1 MTKIVP
7 TILAIAGL
15 VLLYFWL
22 AGESAMN
29 FQLRLPDPNDSKRIV
44 DSDEPNEIIG
54 RLVTFDGN
62 AADLPGAWPRFRGA
76 NLDGIS
82 SEDVELARTWPA
94 EGPPVLWSVEAGEG
108 YAGAAILNGRVYIL
122 DYDQEN
128 RRDVVRCMS
137 LEDGRDIWRYSYPVK
152 LKRWHGMS
160 RTVPTVTQKYVVTM
174 GPKCHVTCLDSETG
188 EFKWMI
194 NLVKEFG
201 AAVPEWYT
209 GQCPLIEDDK
219 VILAPGGKALMMA
232 VDCNSGQII
241 WQTPNPND
249 WKMTHSSILPIRLND
264 KRMYVYCASD
274 GVVGISADDGEILWE
289 KTDWKIQIANVPTP
303 VQVSDGLVFFS
314 GGYNAGCMMLELTES
329 NDQINFKEVFRLGPE
344 VFGAE
349 QQTPIYYQGHIYGIR
364 PPPDSQLVCLDTEGK
379 ILWTSTRSNRF
390 RLGPYMIA
398 NGLIYAMNDSAELTL
413 AEATPSGYVQLDRA
427 KLMKGRESWGPM
439 AIASGRLI
447 VRDLTTI
454 LCLDVTER

>member
-7 TILAIAGL
+7 ATLAIAGI
-15 VLLYFWL
+15 VSLYFWL
-22 AGESAMN
+22 GGESAMD
-29 FQLRLPDPNDSKRIV
+29 FKLRLPDPNDSKRIV

-94 EGPPVLWSVEAGEG
+94 EGPPVLWSVDAGEG
-108 YAGAAILNGRVYIL
+108 YAGAAILNGRVYIM

-128 RRDVVRCMS
+128 HRDVVRCMS
-137 LEDGRDIWRYSYPVK
+137 LEDGRDIWRYSYPVI

-160 RTVPTVTQKYVVTM
+160 RTVPTVTEKYVVTM

-201 AAVPEWYT
+201 TSVPEWYT
-209 GQCPLIEDDK
+209 GQCPLIEDGK
-219 VILAPGGKALMMA
+219 VILAPGGTALLMA
-232 VDCNSGQII
+232 VDCQSGKII
-241 WQTPNPND
+241 WQTPNPNS
-249 WKMTHSSILPIRLND
+249 WKMTHSSVIPIQLNN
-264 KRMYVYCASD
+264 KRMYVYCASG
-274 GVVGISADDGEILWE
+274 GVAGISAGDGKVLWE
-289 KTDWKIQIANVPTP
+289 ITNWKIQIANVPTP
-303 VQVSDGLVFFS
+303 VQAGDGLVFFS
-314 GGYNAGCMMLELTES
+314 GGYNAGCMMLRLTES
-329 NDQINFKEVFRLGPE
+329 NGQINTEEVFRLGPE

-349 QQTPIYYQGHIYGIR
+349 QQTPIYYQGYIYGIR
-364 PPPDSQLVCLDTEGK
+364 PDGQLVCLGPQGK
-379 ILWTSTRSNRF
+379 VLWTSTRSNRF

-398 NGLIYAMNDSAELTL
+398 NGLIYAMNDSTVLTL
-413 AEATPSGYVQLDRA
+413 AEATPSGYVQLARA
-427 KLMKGRESWGPM
+427 KIMDGRESWGPM

-447 VRDLTTI
+447 VRDLTTM
-454 LCLDVTER
+454 LCLDVAAR

>member
-7 TILAIAGL
+7 TTLAIAGL
-15 VLLYFWL
+15 VLVYFWL
-22 AGESAMN
+22 TGESAMN

-54 RLVTFDGN
+54 RLVTFDVN

-82 SEDVELARTWPA
+82 SEDIELARTWPA
-94 EGPPVLWSVEAGEG
+94 EGPPVLWSVDVGEG

-160 RTVPTVTQKYVVTM
+160 RTVPTVTEKYVVTM

-201 AAVPEWYT
+201 TTVPEWYT
-209 GQCPLIEDDK
+209 GQCPLIEDSK
-219 VILAPGGKALMMA
+219 VILAPGGTALMMA
-232 VDCNSGQII
+232 VDCNSGKIL
-241 WQTPNPND
+241 WQTPNPNS
-249 WKMTHSSILPIRLND
+249 WNMTHSSIIPIQLND
-264 KRMYVYCASD
+264 KRMYVYCGSG
-274 GVVGISADDGEILWE
+274 GVSGISANDGEVLWE
-289 KTDWKIQIANVPTP
+289 ITNWKILIANVPTP
-303 VQVSDGLVFFS
+303 VQVGDGLVFFS
-314 GGYNAGCMMLELTES
+314 GGYNAGSMMLRLTES
-329 NDQINFKEVFRLGPE
+329 NGQINAEEVFRLDSE

-364 PPPDSQLVCLDTEGK
+364 PDGQLVCLDPQGK
-379 ILWTSTRSNRF
+379 VLWTSTRSNRF

-398 NGLIYAMNDSAELTL
+398 NGLIYAMNDSAQMTL
-413 AEATPSGYVQLDRA
+413 AEATPSGYVQLARA
-427 KLMKGRESWGPM
+427 KLMDGRESWGPM

-447 VRDLTTI
+447 VRDLTTM
-454 LCLDVTER
+454 LCLDVTAK

>member
-1 MTKIVP
+1 MTKFVP
-7 TILAIAGL
+7 ATLAIAGL

-22 AGESAMN
+22 VGESVID
-29 FQLRLPDPNDSKRIV
+29 FKLRLPDPNDSKRIV

-54 RLVTFDGN
+54 RLVTFDAN

-94 EGPPVLWSVEAGEG
+94 DGPPVLWSVDVGEG
-108 YAGAAILNGRVYIL
+108 YAGAAILNGRVYII
-122 DYDQEN
+122 DYDQKN

-160 RTVPTVTQKYVVTM
+160 RTVPTVTEKYVVTM

-194 NLVKEFG
+194 NLVKKYG
-201 AAVPEWYT
+201 ASVPEWYT
-209 GQCPLIEDDK
+209 GQCPLIEDGK
-219 VILAPGGKALMMA
+219 VILAPGGTALMMA
-232 VDCNSGQII
+232 VDCESGEII
-241 WQTPNPND
+241 WQTPNPNS
-249 WKMTHSSILPIRLND
+249 WKMTHSSVIPIQLND
-264 KRMYVYCASD
+264 KRMYVYCASG
-274 GVVGISADDGEILWE
+274 GVVGISADDGEVLWE
-289 KTDWKIQIANVPTP
+289 ITNWKILIANVPTP
-303 VQVSDGLVFFS
+303 VQLGDGLVFLS
-314 GGYNAGCMMLELTES
+314 GGYNAGCMMLRLTEL
-329 NDQINFKEVFRLGPE
+329 NGQIKTEEVFRLGPE

-364 PPPDSQLVCLDTEGK
+364 PDGQLVCLDPQGK
-379 ILWTSTRSNRF
+379 VLWTSTRSNRF

-398 NGLIYAMNDSAELTL
+398 NGLIYAMNDSTELTL
-413 AEATPSGYVQLDRA
+413 AEATPSGYVQLARA
-427 KLMKGRESWGPM
+427 KLMDGRESWGPM

-447 VRDLTTI
+447 VRDLTTM
-454 LCLDVTER
+454 LCLDVADR

>member
-1 MTKIVP
+1 MTKVVP
-7 TILAIAGL
+7 ATLAIAGL

-22 AGESAMN
+22 TEESTIY

-54 RLVTFDGN
+54 RLVTFDAN

-82 SEDVELARTWPA
+82 SEDVELARTWPK
-94 EGPPVLWSVEAGEG
+94 EGPPVLWSVDVGEG
-108 YAGAAILNGRVYIL
+108 YAGAAILNGRVYII
-122 DYDQEN
+122 DYDQKN
-128 RRDVVRCMS
+128 RRDVIRCMS

-160 RTVPTVTQKYVVTM
+160 RTVPTVTQKYIVTM
-174 GPKCHVTCLDSETG
+174 GPKCHVTCLDSATG

-201 AAVPEWYT
+201 ASVPEWYT
-209 GQCPLIEDDK
+209 GQCPLVEDGK
-219 VILAPGGKALMMA
+219 VILAPGGTALMMA

-241 WQTPNPND
+241 WQTPNPNS
-249 WKMTHSSILPIRLND
+249 WKMTHSSVIPIKLND

-274 GVVGISADDGEILWE
+274 GVAGISADDGKILWE
-289 KTDWKIQIANVPTP
+289 ITNWKILIANVPTP
-303 VQVSDGLVFFS
+303 IQAGEGLVFFS
-314 GGYNAGCMMLELTES
+314 GGYKAGSMMLRLTES
-329 NDQINFKEVFRLGPE
+329 NGQINTEEVFRLDSE

-364 PPPDSQLVCLDTEGK
+364 PDGQLVCLDPQGK
-379 ILWTSTRSNRF
+379 VLWTSTRSNRF

-398 NGLIYAMNDSAELTL
+398 NGLIYAMNDSAEMTL
-413 AEATPSGYVQLDRA
+413 AEATPNGYIQLARA
-427 KLMKGRESWGPM
+427 KIMDGRESWGPM

-447 VRDLTTI
+447 VRDLTTM
-454 LCLDVTER
+454 LCLDVTAK

>member
-7 TILAIAGL
+7 TTLAIAGL

-22 AGESAMN
+22 TEETAMD

-44 DSDEPNEIIG
+44 DIDEPNEIIG
-54 RLVTFDGN
+54 RLVTFDAN
-62 AADLPGAWPRFRGA
+62 ASDLPGEWPRFRGA

-94 EGPPVLWSVEAGEG
+94 EGPPVLWSVEVGEG
-108 YAGAAILNGRVYIL
+108 YAGAAILNGRVYL
-122 DYDQEN
+122 MDYDQEN

-160 RTVPTVTQKYVVTM
+160 RTVPTVTEKYVVTM
-174 GPKCHVTCLDSETG
+174 GPKCHVTCLDSKTG

-201 AAVPEWYT
+201 ASVPEWYT
-209 GQCPLIEDDK
+209 AQCPLIEDSK

-232 VDCNSGQII
+232 VDCNSGKIL

-249 WKMTHSSILPIRLND
+249 WKMTHSSIIPIQLND
-264 KRMYVYCASD
+264 KRMYVYCATD
-274 GVVGISADDGEILWE
+274 GVVGISADNGEILWE
-289 KTDWKIQIANVPTP
+289 ITNWKILIANVPTP
-303 VQVSDGLVFFS
+303 VPVGDGLVFFS
-314 GGYNAGCMMLELTES
+314 GGYNAGCMMLRLTES
-329 NDQINFKEVFRLGPE
+329 NEQINVEEVFRSGPE
-344 VFGAE
+344 VFGSE
-349 QQTPIYYQGHIYGIR
+349 QHTPIYYQGHIYGVR
-364 PPPDSQLVCLDTEGK
+364 SDDQLVCLDLQSK
-379 ILWTSTRSNRF
+379 ILWTSTRSK
-390 RLGPYMIA
+390 RLRWGPYMIA
-398 NGLIYAMNDSAELTL
+398 NDLIYMMDSSAQLTL
-413 AEATPSGYVQLDRA
+413 VEATPSGYVQLARA
-427 KLMKGRESWGPM
+427 KLMKGRESWAPM